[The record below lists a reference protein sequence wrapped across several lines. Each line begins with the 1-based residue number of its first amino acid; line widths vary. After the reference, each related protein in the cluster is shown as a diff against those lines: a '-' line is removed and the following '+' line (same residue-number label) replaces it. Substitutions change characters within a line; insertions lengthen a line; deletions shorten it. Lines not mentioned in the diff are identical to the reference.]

1 MSTAPEAAAR
11 ESDARESAAAPA
23 TAARATQATRD
34 SRSTEAGHAPVLR
47 IRRRP
52 LSRTTTLALS
62 IASPLALLLL
72 WELASRGGLVDERF
86 FPAPSGVLVSLV
98 EGLLGAELWGH
109 IGISLSR
116 ILIGFLIGAVPAVAL
131 GLAMGLSAV
140 VRAIVQPLVDA
151 TFPIP
156 KLAIL
161 PLFILI
167 FGLGE
172 ASKYMVL
179 AVAVFF
185 IVLVNTAAGVKA
197 IDRTQLEVGASFGAS
212 RTMMFLD
219 IALPGA
225 LPFILSGLKLGM
237 NVALLVI
244 VAVEFTG
251 ASSGI
256 GYLIWNSWQVFKVEQ
271 MYVGL
276 VVTALFGFGF
286 AGLFAAL
293 ERAIMPWKR
302 R

>member
-1 MSTAPEAAAR
+1 MTTTAASTPSTPTAH
-11 ESDARESAAAPA
+11 APA
-23 TAARATQATRD
+23 LK
-34 SRSTEAGHAPVLR
+34 V
-47 IRRRP
+47 RRRP
-52 LSRTTTLALS
+52 LRRPVRLALS
-62 IASPLALLLL
+62 VASPVALLLL
-72 WELASRGGLVDERF
+72 WEVASRGGLLDERF
-86 FPAPSGVLVSLV
+86 FPPPTEVFLALVQ
-98 EGLLGAELWGH
+98 GLAGPELWGH
-109 IGISLSR
+109 MGISLSR
-116 ILIGFLIGAVPAVAL
+116 IVVGFVIGAAPAVAL

-172 ASKYMVL
+172 MSKYMVL

-185 IVLVNTAAGVKA
+185 IVLVNTAAGVLA

-212 RTMMFLD
+212 RRMMFFD
-219 IALPGA
+219 IAVPGA

-251 ASSGI
+251 AQSGI
-256 GYLIWNSWQVFKVEQ
+256 GYLIWNSWQVFKVEE

-276 VVTALFGFGF
+276 VVTALFGFVSAGVF
-286 AGLFAAL
+286 AGM
-293 ERAIMPWKR
+293 ERLLMPWKR

>member
-1 MSTAPEAAAR
+1 MSVANISKQGTSPLTHGPELKSRRR
-11 ESDARESAAAPA
+11 ELR
-23 TAARATQATRD
+23 
-34 SRSTEAGHAPVLR
+34 RSTG
-47 IRRRP
+47 
-52 LSRTTTLALS
+52 LALS
-62 IASPLALLLL
+62 IASPVVLLLL
-72 WELASRGGLVDERF
+72 WELSSRFGLVDARF
-86 FPAPSGVLVSLV
+86 FPPPSIVLTALFQ
-98 EGLLGAELWGH
+98 GLAGAELWGH

-116 ILIGFLIGAVPAVAL
+116 IVIGFLIGGIPAVIL
-131 GLAMGLSAV
+131 GLAMGLSPI

-172 ASKYMVL
+172 MSKYMVL

-185 IVLVNTAAGVKA
+185 IVLVNTAAGVRA
-197 IDRTQLEVGASFGAS
+197 IDRTQLEVGASFGAGS
-212 RTMMFLD
+212 RIMFFD

-256 GYLIWNSWQVFKVEQ
+256 GYLIWNSWQVFKVEE

-286 AGLFAAL
+286 AGLFRLL
-293 ERAIMPWKR
+293 ERLLMPWKR
-302 R
+302 N

>member
-1 MSTAPEAAAR
+1 MSTATKLQDQGLQRQGQEP
-11 ESDARESAAAPA
+11 
-23 TAARATQATRD
+23 T
-34 SRSTEAGHAPVLR
+34 LK

-52 LSRTTTLALS
+52 LSKRTTLALS
-62 IASPLALLLL
+62 IASPVVLLLL
-72 WELASRGGLVDERF
+72 WELASRSGMVDARF
-86 FPAPSGVLVSLV
+86 FPAPSGVLIALAR
-98 EGLLGAELWGH
+98 GLMGAELWGH

-116 ILIGFLIGAVPAVAL
+116 ILIGFFIGAIPAVLL

-151 TFPIP
+151 TFPVP

-197 IDRTQLEVGASFGAS
+197 IDQTQLEVGASFGAN
-212 RTMMFLD
+212 RIIMFFD

-225 LPFILSGLKLGM
+225 APFILSGLKLGM

-251 ASSGI
+251 ATSGI

-293 ERAIMPWKR
+293 DRLAMPWKR

>member
-1 MSTAPEAAAR
+1 MSTM
-11 ESDARESAAAPA
+11 AAPA
-23 TAARATQATRD
+23 QVT
-34 SRSTEAGHAPVLR
+34 SAGHAPELR

-52 LSRTTTLALS
+52 LRQSVRVVLS
-62 IASPLALLLL
+62 IGSPIVLLLL
-72 WELASRGGLVDERF
+72 WELASRGGLLDDRF
-86 FPAPSGVLVSLV
+86 FPPPTEVFVAFV
-98 EGLLGAELWGH
+98 EGLAGPELWGH

-116 ILIGFLIGAVPAVAL
+116 IVVGFVIGALPAVAL

-140 VRAIVQPLVDA
+140 VRAIVQPIVDA

-172 ASKYMVL
+172 LSKYMVL

-185 IVLVNTAAGVKA
+185 IVLVNTAAGVLA

-212 RTMMFLD
+212 RRMMFFD
-219 IALPGA
+219 IAVPGS

-251 ASSGI
+251 AQSGI
-256 GYLIWNSWQVFKVEQ
+256 GYLIWNSWQVFKVEE

-276 VVTALFGFGF
+276 VVTAVFGFVSAWVF
-286 AGLFAAL
+286 AGL
-293 ERAIMPWKR
+293 ERLLMPWKR
-302 R
+302 H

>member
-1 MSTAPEAAAR
+1 MKVTSPIGQVEASATHVPELKTQRR
-11 ESDARESAAAPA
+11 ELR
-23 TAARATQATRD
+23 
-34 SRSTEAGHAPVLR
+34 RSTGL
-47 IRRRP
+47 
-52 LSRTTTLALS
+52 TLS
-62 IASPLALLLL
+62 IASPVVLLLL
-72 WELASRGGLVDERF
+72 WELCSRSGVVDARF
-86 FPAPSGVLVSLV
+86 FPPPSGVLLALV
-98 EGLLGAELWGH
+98 QGLGGAELWGH

-116 ILIGFLIGAVPAVAL
+116 IVIGFLIGGIPAVLL
-131 GLAMGLSAV
+131 GLAMGLSPV
-140 VRAIVQPLVDA
+140 VRAILQPLVNA

-185 IVLVNTAAGVKA
+185 IVLVNTAAGVRA
-197 IDRTQLEVGASFGAS
+197 IDRTQLEVGSSFGAGT
-212 RTMMFLD
+212 RMMFFD

-286 AGLFAAL
+286 AGLFALL
-293 ERAIMPWKR
+293 ERLLMPWKR
-302 R
+302 H

>member
-1 MSTAPEAAAR
+1 MSTTLHQDGPR
-11 ESDARESAAAPA
+11 LLS
-23 TAARATQATRD
+23 Q
-34 SRSTEAGHAPVLR
+34 GHEPTLKF
-47 IRRRP
+47 RRKP
-52 LSRTTTLALS
+52 LSRRTTLTLS
-62 IASPLALLLL
+62 IASPVALLLL
-72 WELASRGGLVDERF
+72 WELASRSGMVDARF
-86 FPAPSGVLVSLV
+86 FPAPSGVLMALAK
-98 EGLLGAELWGH
+98 GLTGAELWGH

-116 ILIGFLIGAVPAVAL
+116 ILIGFLIGAVPAVLL

-151 TFPIP
+151 TFPVP

-212 RTMMFLD
+212 RWMMFFD

-225 LPFILSGLKLGM
+225 SPFILSGLKLGM

-286 AGLFAAL
+286 AAIFAVLDRLA
-293 ERAIMPWKR
+293 MPWKR

>member
-1 MSTAPEAAAR
+1 MSITLEQNRPRLA
-11 ESDARESAAAPA
+11 S
-23 TAARATQATRD
+23 Q
-34 SRSTEAGHAPVLR
+34 GHEPTLKL
-47 IRRRP
+47 RRRP
-52 LSRTTTLALS
+52 LGRRTTLTLS
-62 IASPLALLLL
+62 IASPVVLLLV
-72 WELASRGGLVDERF
+72 WELASRSGMVDARF
-86 FPAPSGVLVSLV
+86 FPAPSGVLLALAK
-98 EGLLGAELWGH
+98 GLMGAELWGH

-116 ILIGFLIGAVPAVAL
+116 ILIGFLIGAIPAVLL

-140 VRAIVQPLVDA
+140 VRAIIQPLVDA
-151 TFPIP
+151 TFPVP

-212 RTMMFLD
+212 RTMMFFD

-286 AGLFAAL
+286 AGIFAVLDRYA
-293 ERAIMPWKR
+293 MPWKR

>member
-1 MSTAPEAAAR
+1 MSTTLEHNPPRLA
-11 ESDARESAAAPA
+11 S
-23 TAARATQATRD
+23 Q
-34 SRSTEAGHAPVLR
+34 GHEPTLKL
-47 IRRRP
+47 RRRP
-52 LSRTTTLALS
+52 LSRRTTLTLS
-62 IASPLALLLL
+62 IASPVVLLLV
-72 WELASRGGLVDERF
+72 WELASRSGMVDARF
-86 FPAPSGVLVSLV
+86 FPAPSGVLLALAK
-98 EGLLGAELWGH
+98 GLMGAELWGH

-116 ILIGFLIGAVPAVAL
+116 ILIGFLIGAIPAVLL

-140 VRAIVQPLVDA
+140 VRAIIQPLVDA
-151 TFPIP
+151 TFPVP

-212 RTMMFLD
+212 RTMMFFD

-286 AGLFAAL
+286 AGIFAVLDRYA
-293 ERAIMPWKR
+293 MPWKR

>member
-1 MSTAPEAAAR
+1 MKNP
-11 ESDARESAAAPA
+11 
-23 TAARATQATRD
+23 TQQPQTD
-34 SRSTEAGHAPVLR
+34 TTLVGGPPSLK
-47 IRRRP
+47 IRRKP
-52 LSRTTTLALS
+52 LSRKVTLALS
-62 IASPLALLLL
+62 ISSPILLLL
-72 WELASRGGLVDERF
+72 CWELASRGGIVDERF
-86 FPAPSGVLVSLV
+86 FPAPSNVLAALSQ
-98 EGLLGAELWGH
+98 GLLTAELWGH

-116 ILIGFLIGAVPAVAL
+116 ILIGFAIGAVPAVLL
-131 GLAMGLSAV
+131 GLAMGLSAA
-140 VRAIVQPLVDA
+140 VRAIMQPLIDA

-172 ASKYMVL
+172 GSKYMVL

-185 IVLVNTAAGVKA
+185 IVLVNTAAGVRA
-197 IDRTQLEVGASFGAS
+197 IDRTQMEVGASFGAS
-212 RTMMFLD
+212 RRMMFFD

-225 LPFILSGLKLGM
+225 LPFIISGLKLGM

-251 ASSGI
+251 ATSGI
-256 GYLIWNSWQVFKVEQ
+256 GYLIWNSWQVFKVEE

-276 VVTALFGFGF
+276 VITALFGFLF
-286 AGLFAAL
+286 AGLFHYL
-293 ERAIMPWKR
+293 ERFAMPWKR

>member
-1 MSTAPEAAAR
+1 MSTTVEKNGI
-11 ESDARESAAAPA
+11 
-23 TAARATQATRD
+23 
-34 SRSTEAGHAPVLR
+34 RSVAAGHAPTLKVR
-47 IRRRP
+47 KRP
-52 LSRTTTLALS
+52 LGRRATLALS
-62 IASPLALLLL
+62 IASPVVLLLL
-72 WELASRGGLVDERF
+72 WELASRSGMVDARF
-86 FPAPSGVLVSLV
+86 FPAPSGVFLALAK
-98 EGLLGAELWGH
+98 GLMGADLWGH

-116 ILIGFLIGAVPAVAL
+116 IVIGFLIGAVPAVML

-140 VRAIVQPLVDA
+140 IRAIVQPLVDA
-151 TFPIP
+151 TFPVP

-172 ASKYMVL
+172 GSKYMVL

-212 RTMMFLD
+212 RTMMFFD

-286 AGLFAAL
+286 AGLFAVV
-293 ERAIMPWKR
+293 ERFTMPWKR